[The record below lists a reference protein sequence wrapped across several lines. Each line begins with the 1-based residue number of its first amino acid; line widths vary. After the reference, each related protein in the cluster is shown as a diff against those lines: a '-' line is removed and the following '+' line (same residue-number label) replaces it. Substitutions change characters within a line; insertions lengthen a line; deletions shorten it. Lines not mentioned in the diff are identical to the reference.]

1 LSIRPTTG
9 LRRLHNQL
17 PQRPDNNP
25 TKGCSEMTNS
35 STNSATASS
44 NHYDYIIVGAGS
56 AGCVLANRLSREAS
70 RRVLLLEAGGK
81 DSSPLIHIP
90 LGFAFLMKHPKL
102 GWGYA
107 TEPEPNM
114 HHRRISWPRGKVLGG
129 TSCINGMVYIR
140 GQREDYDHW
149 SSLGNNGWSYD
160 EVLPYFKRSEHKAE
174 GADAFHGYGGP
185 LWVEAVA
192 DAQKLELADM
202 FIEASIQ
209 RGLPYN
215 EDFNGYSQEGVG
227 YYQTNIRKG
236 RRQST
241 ARTFLRDCKNRPN
254 LTIVTGALC
263 ERILLEDGAA
273 VGVEYRINARKG
285 SRLERAYASGEVI
298 LCGGVINS
306 PQLLE
311 LSGIG
316 DGQRLAALG
325 VKVNH
330 HLPGV
335 GENLQDHLTVNVQQG
350 LHDVATFY
358 EESRPLA
365 MLGNLFKYFFKGGG
379 LLAHPAAQVG
389 VFFRTADDATRPD
402 AQVHFAPAASEPDNK
417 GNLKP
422 KPGTTATVCYLR
434 PESRGSVHI
443 RSTDPATAPSIRA
456 NYLDT
461 ENDRRAIVAAV
472 RRVRELFTAPALAKN
487 LGTEFRPGPLVQSDE
502 QILDYVRA
510 EGESV
515 YHPVG
520 TCKMG
525 TDDMA
530 VVDARLRVH
539 GVKRLRVADASI
551 MPQLI
556 SGNTNA
562 PVIMIA
568 EKCADMVLQDAGV
581 KVTLPQGLQQETTR
595 ARKSRASA
603 TAQ

>member
-1 LSIRPTTG
+1 MA
-9 LRRLHNQL
+9 
-17 PQRPDNNP
+17 
-25 TKGCSEMTNS
+25 K
-35 STNSATASS
+35 SATTF
-44 NHYDYIIVGAGS
+44 DYIIVGAGS
-56 AGCVLANRLSREAS
+56 AGCALANRLSREAS

-90 LGFAFLMKHPKL
+90 LGFAFLMKNPNV
-102 GWGYA
+102 GWCYE

-149 SSLGNNGWSYD
+149 SKLGNSGWSYD

-174 GADAFHGYGGP
+174 GADEFHGSGGP
-185 LWVEAVA
+185 LWVESIA
-192 DAQKLELADM
+192 DERKLELADM

-209 RGLPYN
+209 RGIPYN
-215 EDFNGYSQEGVG
+215 DDFNGPRQEGAG
-227 YYQTNIRKG
+227 YYQTNIRRG

-241 ARTFLRDCKNRPN
+241 ARTFLRECANRPN

-263 ERILLEDGAA
+263 ERVLLEDGVAT
-273 VGVEYRINARKG
+273 GVEYRVAAKKA
-285 SRLERAYASGEVI
+285 SRVERAYASGEVI

-316 DGQRLAALG
+316 NREHLETLG
-325 VKVNH
+325 VEARH

-335 GENLQDHLTVNVQQG
+335 GENLQDHLTVHVQQG
-350 LHDVATFY
+350 LHGVATFY
-358 EESRPLA
+358 EETRPLA
-365 MLGNLFKYFFKGGG
+365 MLRNVVKYFLKGSG

-389 VFFRTADDATRPD
+389 VFFRTGDDVDRPD
-402 AQVHFAPAASEPDNK
+402 AQVHFAPAASEPDKK

-443 RSTDPATAPSIRA
+443 RSADPAAAPAIRA

-461 ENDRRAIVAAV
+461 ENDRRAIIAAV
-472 RRVRELFTAPALAKN
+472 RRVREIFTAPALAKY
-487 LGTEFRPGPLVQSDE
+487 LGTEYRPGPLAQSDE
-502 QILDYVRA
+502 QILDYIRA
-510 EGESV
+510 EAESV

-525 TDDMA
+525 SDDMA
-530 VVDARLRVH
+530 VVDDRLRVH
-539 GVKRLRVADASI
+539 GVQRLRVADASI
-551 MPQLI
+551 MPRLI

-562 PVIMIA
+562 PAVMIA
-568 EKCADMVLQDAGV
+568 EKCADMLLQDAGIT
-581 KVTLPQGLQQETTR
+581 VTLPQGLGEVATR
-595 ARKSRASA
+595 KTRKSRATA